1 MRWRVRP
8 VLYAIAVVAVIGIAA
23 VVIAPRTFGL
33 NQGLNNASSGRA
45 NLVTGGID
53 LFKDRPVQG
62 YGSASFVSAYQAHNL
77 GVDTQL
83 AASHTIPVTIGAEQG
98 LIGLALYVPLVL
110 VAVMTLVRGARSC
123 GERAAVAAAFL
134 ALLLHTMLYAAF
146 LEDPTTWALLG
157 IGVALA
163 AAARVPDTPSET
175 ARERWLKRRAAR
187 PGTQAPA

>member
-1 MRWRVRP
+1 M
-8 VLYAIAVVAVIGIAA
+8 VAVLGIAA
-23 VVIAPRTFGL
+23 AAISPRTFGL

-62 YGSASFVSAYQAHNL
+62 YGSASFVAEYQAHNL

-83 AASHTIPVTIGAEQG
+83 AASHTIPVTIAAEQG

-110 VAVMTLVRGARSC
+110 VAVMTLVRGARSR

-134 ALLLHTMLYAAF
+134 ALMLHTMLYADF
-146 LEDPTTWALLG
+146 LEDPTTWTLLG
-157 IGVALA
+157 VGVALA
-163 AAARVPDTPSET
+163 AAQQRDGAPR
-175 ARERWLKRRAAR
+175 AR
-187 PGTQAPA
+187 PLENDG